1 MSLTLWYASGLPSFP
16 TSEGEAKNGSLGHV
30 LARLKALGLLA
41 WALVATL
48 LSRVLGRQPN
58 LPKFRARYDA
68 ERLPAL
74 RPGEIVVLRGL
85 GRCIACGL
93 CDRGESER
101 IGDAHGGYP
110 GLMTLVLSAARS
122 TTDLGAAAHAFAYL
136 PGEILADKERDCP
149 TGVPFRELGEYVSR
163 KSAELGGPWP
173 IPSSVVPPPSV
184 YP

>member
-1 MSLTLWYASGLPSFP
+1 VVG
-16 TSEGEAKNGSLGHV
+16 
-30 LARLKALGLLA
+30 RLKAWWLLA

-48 LSRVLGRQPN
+48 VSRLWSRQSS
-58 LPKFRARYDA
+58 LPRFRAQYDA

-74 RPGEIVVLRGL
+74 RPGELVVLGGL

-101 IGDAHGGYP
+101 IGEAHGGYP
-110 GLMTLVLSAARS
+110 GLMTLVLSGVRS
-122 TTDLGAAAHAFAYL
+122 TTDLGAAAHAFAHL
-136 PGEILADKERDCP
+136 SRETLAEKERDCP
-149 TGVPFRELGEYVSR
+149 TGVPLRELGDYVAR

-173 IPSSVVPPPSV
+173 VPSSVVPPPSA

>member
-1 MSLTLWYASGLPSFP
+1 VVG
-16 TSEGEAKNGSLGHV
+16 
-30 LARLKALGLLA
+30 RLKALGLLA

-48 LSRVLGRQPN
+48 LSRLLSSKPS

-74 RPGEIVVLRGL
+74 RPGEIVVLGGL

-101 IGDAHGGYP
+101 IGEAHGGYP

-122 TTDLGAAAHAFAYL
+122 TTDLGAAVHAFAHL
-136 PGEILADKERDCP
+136 PSETLAEKERDCP

-173 IPSSVVPPPSV
+173 VPGSVVPPPSA

>member
-1 MSLTLWYASGLPSFP
+1 MWLTLWYASGGPSFP
-16 TSEGEAKNGSLGHV
+16 TSGCQGESASLGYV
-30 LARLKALGLLA
+30 VGRLKAWWLLA

-48 LSRVLGRQPN
+48 LSRLLGNQPS
-58 LPKFRARYDA
+58 LPKFRAQYDA

-74 RPGEIVVLRGL
+74 RPGELVVLRGL

-101 IGDAHGGYP
+101 VGEAHGGYP
-110 GLMTLVLSAARS
+110 GLMTLVLSAVRS
-122 TTDLGAAAHAFAYL
+122 TTDLGAAAHAFAHL
-136 PGEILADKERDCP
+136 SSEILAEKERDCP
-149 TGVPFRELGEYVSR
+149 TSVPFRELGDYVAR

-173 IPSSVVPPPSV
+173 VPSSVVPPPSA